1 LWFINFLVI
10 ERIKVQCLKLCSIS
24 TILGRQLLG
33 NNNSKS
39 NQQFSKTLDKA
50 KNYAEVWKIVK
61 ETAEFAIGKRRDSMM
76 LFLDDLPLQLGAYYP
91 VGTNN
96 IVLNRTLVEI
106 VEASISD
113 KPTVNAL
120 IYNLLL
126 HEYLHALGD
135 LSETGVKQQV
145 VEVAKKS
152 FDEQHIANVIAC
164 KSPWVLFKDIPLGRF
179 NAPKRLMEIVRDF
192 EKTGKYI
199 V

>member
-1 LWFINFLVI
+1 M
-10 ERIKVQCLKLCSIS
+10 
-24 TILGRQLLG
+24 G